1 MLVVVVLSVWVVSL
15 ATTKKRHLTFTGIN
29 VCSVFAAFALK
40 VPLGN
45 GNLG

>member
-1 MLVVVVLSVWVVSL
+1 MLLVVVLSVWVVLL
-15 ATTKKRHLTFTGIN
+15 ANTKKCDLTFTGIN